1 MKIYITQIRSK
12 KIAKPYNSK
21 MMKKILIK
29 IFTCTLAICFIMD
42 LQAQNVGINNTT
54 PNAPLSLANITGNKV
69 DLFYNSATSRYGFGV
84 QGSLLQMYTNAAASD
99 IAFGFG
105 SSTSFSELMRIK
117 GIGTVG
123 IGNNSPD
130 DAGLVVDKKV
140 GAVNAMFGR
149 NTTGV
154 AIESNF
160 PGIGFNSYYNAGR
173 KTISTG
179 YTGLATFDPAA
190 GNFIIYNSNL
200 STATDASA
208 TLFSRFLIDK
218 DGDIGIEG
226 NINPHAPLSF
236 ASTTGS
242 KISLYGSTATSN
254 YGLGIQ
260 GSLMQLYTNLSSSDM
275 AFGYGG
281 STAFTENLRIKGNGN
296 VGIGETNPTAK
307 LHIFYNS
314 SVASPH
320 LRIMENDNTGPARI
334 YLGNT
339 AQANVFWRIT
349 GLNSTAGIFSDKLS
363 LGHSSTSVGE
373 NGDLLTLTG
382 ASNIGISNTA
392 PAAPLSF
399 KNAIGSKIDL
409 FYNSINSRYGFGIQS
424 GLFQMFSDGV
434 NSDIV
439 FGYGSSTAF
448 TERMRIKGNGN
459 VGIGNNDPAFPL
471 DVNGRMRL
479 RYTAGN
485 VAGLWF
491 NKSDNTQ
498 GNFIGQ
504 YDTNNF
510 GIFGPG
516 ASGSWKFLVDGND
529 GVVRIGTFQKATGYL
544 VNIGGK
550 LIAEEVRVQLQSTW
564 PDYVF
569 KNEYHLMPLAELE
582 HYIHT
587 NNHLPGFEKAEVVEK
602 EGTDLGE
609 TQRKLVEKVEEL
621 TLYVIELK
629 KEIDQLKNK

>member
-1 MKIYITQIRSK
+1 
-12 KIAKPYNSK
+12 
-21 MMKKILIK
+21 MKKFYLLL
-29 IFTCTLAICFIMD
+29 TMSCLTLLMSSHRSF
-42 LQAQNVGINNTT
+42 AQNVGISNTT
-54 PNAPLSLANITGNKV
+54 PNAPLSFANLTGNKI
-69 DLFYNSATSRYGFGV
+69 DLFYNSATSRYGLGV
-84 QGSLLQMYTNAAASD
+84 QGSLLQMFTNASASD
-99 IAFGFG
+99 IAFGYG
-105 SSTSFSELMRIK
+105 SSTSFTELMRIK

-130 DAGLVVDKKV
+130 DAGLVVDRRV

-149 NTTGV
+149 NTTGI

-173 KTISTG
+173 KTIATG
-179 YTGLATFDPAA
+179 YTGLASFDPAA

-200 STATDASA
+200 STTTDATA
-208 TLFSRFLIDK
+208 TLFSRLLIDK

-226 NINPHAPLSF
+226 NINPHVPLSF

-242 KISLYGSTATSN
+242 KISLYGSVETSN

-260 GSLMQLYTNLSSSDM
+260 GSLMQLYTNISSADI

-281 STAFTENLRIKGNGN
+281 STAFTENMRIKGNGN
-296 VGIGETNPTAK
+296 VGIGETSPAAR

-320 LRIMENDNTGPARI
+320 LRIVENDNTGPARI

-339 AQANVFWRIT
+339 AQANVFWKIT
-349 GLNSTAGIFSDKLS
+349 ALNSTNGIFSDKLV
-363 LGHSSTSVGE
+363 LGHSATSVGD
-373 NGDLLTLTG
+373 NGDLLTMTG
-382 ASNIGISNTA
+382 ASLIGISNTT

-399 KNAIGSKIDL
+399 KNAIGNKIDL

-424 GLFQMFSDGV
+424 GLLQMFTDGV

-448 TERMRIKGNGN
+448 NEKMRIKGNGN
-459 VGIGNNDPAFPL
+459 VGIGANDPVFPL

-485 VAGLWF
+485 VAGIWF
-491 NKSDNTQ
+491 NKNDNTQ

-504 YDTNNF
+504 YDANNF

-516 ASGSWKFLVDGND
+516 ATGSWKFLVDGFD
-529 GVVRIGTFQKATGYL
+529 GVIRIGTFQKATGYL
-544 VNIGGK
+544 VNVGGK

-569 KNEYHLMPLAELE
+569 KNEYQLMPLSELE
-582 HYIHT
+582 NFIHT